1 MAIRRLEEK
10 HRQLAEEILKGTT
23 RTKIAEKLG
32 VTRSTIYEWM
42 KDELWQTYFDK
53 LLGEVEAAR
62 RQRLLPVAMKAAEL
76 AEYGLDRATQQ
87 VIDKD
92 ADAPNLQ
99 TIVAALRVVIEL
111 ERVDRGQPSSIKRTE
126 TTGDTPTAELSPQ
139 ARRLL
144 DNLDAMVKAE
154 DEAGGHLV
162 DTDTDDEGK
171 PH

>member
-10 HRQLAEEILKGTT
+10 HRRLAEEILKGTP
-23 RTKIAEKLG
+23 RIKIAELLN
-32 VTRSTIYEWM
+32 VTRSTVYEWM

-126 TTGDTPTAELSPQ
+126 TTGEAPDPKAQLSPQ

-144 DNLDAMVKAE
+144 DNLDAMVTAE
-154 DEAGGHLV
+154 NEAGAHLV
-162 DTDTDDEGK
+162 DADEGK
-171 PH
+171 SH

>member
-10 HRQLAEEILKGTT
+10 HRQLAEEILRGTT
-23 RTKIAEKLG
+23 RIKIADKLG

-42 KDELWQTYFDK
+42 KDKLWQTYFDK

-62 RQRLLPVAMKAAEL
+62 CQRLLPVAMKAAEL

-87 VIDKD
+87 VIAKD

-126 TTGDTPTAELSPQ
+126 TAGDAPKAELSPQ

-154 DEAGGHLV
+154 DEAGAHLV
-162 DTDTDDEGK
+162 GTDDEGK
-171 PH
+171 TH